1 MKKPWI
7 GVTLSEEES
16 GKNMF
21 LRANYAT
28 SIWQAGGIPVLLP
41 YYGQAEDYERLAEEL
56 DGFLFSGGVDVD
68 PSYFVEETL
77 AGCGSASTNRDRMEK
92 MLYQAV
98 YALKKPMLGIC
109 RGIQSMNIFQGGTI
123 WQDIPRYFPGRLAD
137 GQALAHQQPSEGAV
151 SSHTVEIE
159 PDSLL
164 YRLLGTGSLRVNSF
178 HHQAVRECAP
188 GVKVSARAKDGL
200 IEAVEMPEYGF
211 WLGVQWHPEYMA
223 ARDEN
228 AARLFRGLVEASSH
242 GV

>member
-68 PSYFVEETL
+68 PSYFGEETL

-211 WLGVQWHPEYMA
+211 WLGVQLSLIHI
-223 ARDEN
+223 
-228 AARLFRGLVEASSH
+228 
-242 GV
+242 

>member
-68 PSYFVEETL
+68 PSYFGEETF

-109 RGIQSMNIFQGGTI
+109 RGIQSMNIF
-123 WQDIPRYFPGRLAD
+123 
-137 GQALAHQQPSEGAV
+137 
-151 SSHTVEIE
+151 
-159 PDSLL
+159 
-164 YRLLGTGSLRVNSF
+164 
-178 HHQAVRECAP
+178 
-188 GVKVSARAKDGL
+188 
-200 IEAVEMPEYGF
+200 
-211 WLGVQWHPEYMA
+211 
-223 ARDEN
+223 
-228 AARLFRGLVEASSH
+228 
-242 GV
+242 